1 MHKTYIF
8 DYGGTLDTG
17 GDHWG
22 RVIWHAYERAGIP
35 VGEEQFREAYVFAER
50 KLGSEPII
58 KPSFTFRETLHTKLQ
73 IEMEHLGINEGLTKV
88 LDDLYALTQ
97 KQTAASREVLLKLR
111 ETATLALVSN
121 FYGNLDTVLQEFHLD
136 NIFDVVVESAA
147 VGVRKPDPAIYRL
160 ALTELECN
168 YKTQSSRFNGQGSE
182 CNHNCQLSILNSQI
196 TVVGDSMKNDI
207 QPAKELGLYTIQ
219 ISGEPW
225 DNINTTGISADRVI
239 TNLKE
244 LL

>member
-121 FYGNLDTVLQEFHLD
+121 FYGNLRTVLSEFHLD
-136 NIFDVVVESAA
+136 DLFTVVVESAA
-147 VGVRKPDPAIYRL
+147 VGVRKPAPAIYRL
-160 ALTELECN
+160 ALTEL
-168 YKTQSSRFNGQGSE
+168 E

>member
-147 VGVRKPDPAIYRL
+147 VGIRKPDPAIYKL
-160 ALTELECN
+160 ALELIEERGKATGRRAKLGN
-168 YKTQSSRFNGQGSE
+168 ERREERGDVV
-182 CNHNCQLSILNSQI
+182 
-196 TVVGDSMKNDI
+196 TVIGDSMKNDI
-207 QPAKELGLYTIQ
+207 QPAKELGLYTVQ

>member
-121 FYGNLDTVLQEFHLD
+121 FYGNLRTVLSEFHLD
-136 NIFDVVVESAA
+136 DLFTVVVESAA

-160 ALTELECN
+160 ALTEL
-168 YKTQSSRFNGQGSE
+168 E

-225 DNINTTGISADRVI
+225 DSINTTGISADRVI

>member
-50 KLGSEPII
+50 KLGSESII

-121 FYGNLDTVLQEFHLD
+121 FYGNLRTVLSEFHLD
-136 NIFDVVVESAA
+136 DLFTVVVESAA

-168 YKTQSSRFNGQGSE
+168 
-182 CNHNCQLSILNSQI
+182 HNCQLPILNSQL

>member
-121 FYGNLDTVLQEFHLD
+121 FYGNLRTVLSEFHLD
-136 NIFDVVVESAA
+136 DLFTVVVESAA

-160 ALTELECN
+160 ALTKL
-168 YKTQSSRFNGQGSE
+168 E

>member
-97 KQTAASREVLLKLR
+97 KQTATSREVLLKLR

-121 FYGNLDTVLQEFHLD
+121 FYGNLETVLHEFELAPL
-136 NIFDVVVESAA
+136 FQSVTESAQ
-147 VGVRKPDPAIYRL
+147 VGLRKPDSRIFSL
-160 ALTELECN
+160 ALEALAMEAC
-168 YKTQSSRFNGQGSE
+168 E
-182 CNHNCQLSILNSQI
+182 VA
-196 TVVGDSMKNDI
+196 VVGDSLKNDI
-207 QPAKELGLYTIQ
+207 RPAHELGCTTIWLK
-219 ISGEPW
+219 GEGW
-225 DNINTTGISADRVI
+225 NDDETAEGQADRVI
-239 TNLKE
+239 SDLAE
-244 LL
+244 LLSCNISPK

>member
-147 VGVRKPDPAIYRL
+147 VGIRKPDPAIYRL
-160 ALTELECN
+160 ALELIED
-168 YKTQSSRFNGQGSE
+168 RGERREERGE
-182 CNHNCQLSILNSQI
+182 AV
-196 TVVGDSMKNDI
+196 TVIGDSMKNDI

>member
-121 FYGNLDTVLQEFHLD
+121 FYGNLRTVLSEFHLD

-147 VGVRKPDPAIYRL
+147 VGIRKPDPAIYRL
-160 ALTELECN
+160 ALTEL
-168 YKTQSSRFNGQGSE
+168 E

>member
-111 ETATLALVSN
+111 ETATLAIVSN
-121 FYGNLDTVLQEFHLD
+121 FYGNLRTVLSEFHLD
-136 NIFDVVVESAA
+136 DLFTVVVESAA

-168 YKTQSSRFNGQGSE
+168 YKTQRSSFKAQGSE
-182 CNHNCQLSILNSQI
+182 CNHNCQLSILNSQL

>member
-121 FYGNLDTVLQEFHLD
+121 FYGNLRTVLSEFHLD
-136 NIFDVVVESAA
+136 DLFTVVVESAA
-147 VGVRKPDPAIYRL
+147 VGIRKPDPAIYRL
-160 ALTELECN
+160 ALTEL
-168 YKTQSSRFNGQGSE
+168 E

>member
-121 FYGNLDTVLQEFHLD
+121 FYGNLRTVLQEFHLD
-136 NIFDVVVESAA
+136 DLFTVVVESAA

-160 ALTELECN
+160 ALELIEERGKATGRRAKLGN
-168 YKTQSSRFNGQGSE
+168 ERREERGE
-182 CNHNCQLSILNSQI
+182 AV
-196 TVVGDSMKNDI
+196 TVIGDSMKNDI

>member
-121 FYGNLDTVLQEFHLD
+121 FYGNLRTVLSEFHLD
-136 NIFDVVVESAA
+136 DLFTVVVESAA

-160 ALTELECN
+160 ALELIEERGKATGRRAKLGN
-168 YKTQSSRFNGQGSE
+168 ERREERGE
-182 CNHNCQLSILNSQI
+182 AV
-196 TVVGDSMKNDI
+196 TVIGDSMKNDI

>member
-1 MHKTYIF
+1 MHKMYIF

-121 FYGNLDTVLQEFHLD
+121 FYGNLRTVLSEFHLD
-136 NIFDVVVESAA
+136 DLFTVVVESAA

-160 ALTELECN
+160 ALTEL
-168 YKTQSSRFNGQGSE
+168 E

>member
-111 ETATLALVSN
+111 ETATLSLVSN
-121 FYGNLDTVLQEFHLD
+121 FYGNLDTVLHEFHLD

-147 VGVRKPDPAIYRL
+147 VGIRKPDPAIYKL
-160 ALTELECN
+160 ALELIEERGKATGRRAELGN
-168 YKTQSSRFNGQGSE
+168 ERREERGE
-182 CNHNCQLSILNSQI
+182 AV
-196 TVVGDSMKNDI
+196 TVIGDSMKNDI

>member
-121 FYGNLDTVLQEFHLD
+121 FYGNLDTVLHEFHLD

-147 VGVRKPDPAIYRL
+147 VGIRKPDPAIYKL
-160 ALTELECN
+160 ALELIEERGKAPGRRAELGN
-168 YKTQSSRFNGQGSE
+168 ERREERGE
-182 CNHNCQLSILNSQI
+182 AV
-196 TVVGDSMKNDI
+196 TVIGDSMKNDI

>member
-121 FYGNLDTVLQEFHLD
+121 FYGNLRTVLSEFHLD
-136 NIFDVVVESAA
+136 DLFTVVVESAA

-160 ALTELECN
+160 ALTEL
-168 YKTQSSRFNGQGSE
+168 E

-239 TNLKE
+239 INLKE

>member
-1 MHKTYIF
+1 MHKTFIF

-50 KLGSEPII
+50 KLGSESII

-121 FYGNLDTVLQEFHLD
+121 FYGNLRTVLSEFHLD
-136 NIFDVVVESAA
+136 DLFTVVVESAA

-160 ALTELECN
+160 ALTEL
-168 YKTQSSRFNGQGSE
+168 E

>member
-121 FYGNLDTVLQEFHLD
+121 FYGNLSTVLSEFHLD
-136 NIFDVVVESAA
+136 DLFDVVVESAA

-160 ALTELECN
+160 ALTEL
-168 YKTQSSRFNGQGSE
+168 E

>member
-88 LDDLYALTQ
+88 LDDSYALTQ

-121 FYGNLDTVLQEFHLD
+121 FYGNLRTVLSEFHLD
-136 NIFDVVVESAA
+136 DLFTVVVESAA

-168 YKTQSSRFNGQGSE
+168 
-182 CNHNCQLSILNSQI
+182 HNCQLPILNSQL

>member
-1 MHKTYIF
+1 M
-8 DYGGTLDTG
+8 L
-17 GDHWG
+17 
-22 RVIWHAYERAGIP
+22 
-35 VGEEQFREAYVFAER
+35 
-50 KLGSEPII
+50 S
-58 KPSFTFRETLHTKLQ
+58 
-73 IEMEHLGINEGLTKV
+73 
-88 LDDLYALTQ
+88 
-97 KQTAASREVLLKLR
+97 
-111 ETATLALVSN
+111 
-121 FYGNLDTVLQEFHLD
+121 EFHLD
-136 NIFDVVVESAA
+136 DLFTVVVESAA

-160 ALTELECN
+160 ALTEL
-168 YKTQSSRFNGQGSE
+168 E

>member
-121 FYGNLDTVLQEFHLD
+121 FYGNLRTVLSEFHLD
-136 NIFDVVVESAA
+136 DLFTVVVESAS

-160 ALTELECN
+160 ALTEL
-168 YKTQSSRFNGQGSE
+168 E

>member
-147 VGVRKPDPAIYRL
+147 VGIRKPDPAIYKL
-160 ALTELECN
+160 ALELIEERGKATGRRAKLGN
-168 YKTQSSRFNGQGSE
+168 ERREERGE
-182 CNHNCQLSILNSQI
+182 AV
-196 TVVGDSMKNDI
+196 TVIGDSMKNDI
-207 QPAKELGLYTIQ
+207 QPAKELGLYTVQ

>member
-121 FYGNLDTVLQEFHLD
+121 FYGNLRTVLSEFHLD
-136 NIFDVVVESAA
+136 DLFTVVVESAA

-168 YKTQSSRFNGQGSE
+168 
-182 CNHNCQLSILNSQI
+182 HNCQLPILNSQI

>member
-121 FYGNLDTVLQEFHLD
+121 FYGNLRTVLSEFHLD
-136 NIFDVVVESAA
+136 DLFTVVVESAA

-168 YKTQSSRFNGQGSE
+168 Y
-182 CNHNCQLSILNSQI
+182 NCQLSILNSQI

>member
-147 VGVRKPDPAIYRL
+147 VGIRKPDPAIYRL
-160 ALTELECN
+160 ALTEL
-168 YKTQSSRFNGQGSE
+168 E

>member
-73 IEMEHLGINEGLTKV
+73 IEMEHLGINEGLIKV

-121 FYGNLDTVLQEFHLD
+121 FYGNLRTVLSEFHLD
-136 NIFDVVVESAA
+136 DLFTVVVESAA

-160 ALTELECN
+160 ALTEL
-168 YKTQSSRFNGQGSE
+168 E

>member
-35 VGEEQFREAYVFAER
+35 VSEEQFREAYVFAER
-50 KLGSEPII
+50 RLGSESII

-73 IEMEHLGINEGLTKV
+73 IEMEHLGINEGLTRV

-121 FYGNLDTVLQEFHLD
+121 FYGNLNTVLREFYLD
-136 NIFDVVVESAA
+136 GIFDVVVESAA
-147 VGVRKPDPAIYRL
+147 VGIRKPDPAIYEL
-160 ALTELECN
+160 ALERLTKREE
-168 YKTQSSRFNGQGSE
+168 SVV
-182 CNHNCQLSILNSQI
+182 
-196 TVVGDSMKNDI
+196 TVVGDSLKNDI
-207 QPAKELGLYTIQ
+207 QPAKKLGLHTIQ

-225 DNINTTGISADRVI
+225 DNIDKTGISADRVI

>member
-35 VGEEQFREAYVFAER
+35 VGEERFREAYVFAER
-50 KLGSEPII
+50 KLGNEPII

-73 IEMEHLGINEGLTKV
+73 VEMEHLGINEGLTKV

-147 VGVRKPDPAIYRL
+147 VGIRKPDPAIYKL
-160 ALTELECN
+160 ALELIEERGKATGRRAKLGN
-168 YKTQSSRFNGQGSE
+168 ERREERGDAV
-182 CNHNCQLSILNSQI
+182 
-196 TVVGDSMKNDI
+196 TVIGDSMKNDI

>member
-147 VGVRKPDPAIYRL
+147 VGIRKPDPAIYKL
-160 ALTELECN
+160 ALELIEERGKATGRRAKLGN
-168 YKTQSSRFNGQGSE
+168 ERREERGDAVAV
-182 CNHNCQLSILNSQI
+182 I
-196 TVVGDSMKNDI
+196 GDSMKNDI

>member
-22 RVIWHAYERAGIP
+22 RVIWHAYERAGVP

-121 FYGNLDTVLQEFHLD
+121 FYGNLRTVLSEFHLD
-136 NIFDVVVESAA
+136 DLFTVVVESAA

-160 ALTELECN
+160 ALTEL
-168 YKTQSSRFNGQGSE
+168 E

>member
-121 FYGNLDTVLQEFHLD
+121 FYGNLRTVLSEFHLD
-136 NIFDVVVESAA
+136 DLFTVVVESAA

-160 ALTELECN
+160 ALTEL
-168 YKTQSSRFNGQGSE
+168 E

>member
-22 RVIWHAYERAGIP
+22 RVIWHAYERVGIP
-35 VGEEQFREAYVFAER
+35 VSEEQFREAYVFAER
-50 KLGSEPII
+50 RLGSESII

-73 IEMEHLGINEGLTKV
+73 IEMEHLGINEGQTRV

-121 FYGNLDTVLQEFHLD
+121 FYGNLNTVLREFHLD
-136 NIFDVVVESAA
+136 GIFDVVVESAA
-147 VGVRKPDPAIYRL
+147 VGIRKPDPAIYEL
-160 ALTELECN
+160 ALERLTKREE
-168 YKTQSSRFNGQGSE
+168 SVV
-182 CNHNCQLSILNSQI
+182 
-196 TVVGDSMKNDI
+196 TVVGDSLKNDI
-207 QPAKELGLYTIQ
+207 QPAKKLGLHTIQ

-225 DNINTTGISADRVI
+225 DNIDKTGISADRVI

>member
-58 KPSFTFRETLHTKLQ
+58 KPSFTFRETLHAKLQ

-121 FYGNLDTVLQEFHLD
+121 FYGNLRTVLSEFHLD
-136 NIFDVVVESAA
+136 DLFTVVVESAA

-160 ALTELECN
+160 ALTEL
-168 YKTQSSRFNGQGSE
+168 E

>member
-121 FYGNLDTVLQEFHLD
+121 FYGNLRTVLSEFHLD
-136 NIFDVVVESAA
+136 DLFTVVVESAA

-168 YKTQSSRFNGQGSE
+168 
-182 CNHNCQLSILNSQI
+182 HNCQLSILNSQL

>member
-147 VGVRKPDPAIYRL
+147 VGIRKPDPAIYRL
-160 ALTELECN
+160 ALELIEE
-168 YKTQSSRFNGQGSE
+168 RGERREERGE
-182 CNHNCQLSILNSQI
+182 AV
-196 TVVGDSMKNDI
+196 TVIGDSMKNDI

-225 DNINTTGISADRVI
+225 DNINTTGINADRVI

>member
-147 VGVRKPDPAIYRL
+147 VGIRKPDPAIYRL
-160 ALTELECN
+160 ALELIEA
-168 YKTQSSRFNGQGSE
+168 RGERREERGE
-182 CNHNCQLSILNSQI
+182 AV
-196 TVVGDSMKNDI
+196 TVIGDSMKNDI

>member
-22 RVIWHAYERAGIP
+22 RVIWHAHERAGIP
-35 VGEEQFREAYVFAER
+35 VDEEQFREAYVFAER
-50 KLGSEPII
+50 KLGNEPII

-121 FYGNLDTVLQEFHLD
+121 FYGNLRTVLSEFHLD
-136 NIFDVVVESAA
+136 DLFTVVVESAA

-160 ALTELECN
+160 ALTEL
-168 YKTQSSRFNGQGSE
+168 E

>member
-35 VGEEQFREAYVFAER
+35 VSEEQFREAYVFAER
-50 KLGSEPII
+50 KLGSESII
-58 KPSFTFRETLHTKLQ
+58 KPSFTFRETLQTKLQ
-73 IEMEHLGINEGLTKV
+73 IEMEHLGVSEGLTKV
-88 LDDLYALTQ
+88 LDDLYTLTQ
-97 KQTAASREVLLKLR
+97 KHTAASREVLLKLR

-136 NIFDVVVESAA
+136 NIFDVVIESAA
-147 VGVRKPDPAIYRL
+147 IGIRKPDPAIYEL
-160 ALTELECN
+160 AM
-168 YKTQSSRFNGQGSE
+168 KRFREKRGERREERDVSCGRE
-182 CNHNCQLSILNSQI
+182 ESII
-196 TVVGDSMKNDI
+196 VVGDSMKNDI

>member
-35 VGEEQFREAYVFAER
+35 VSEEQFREAYVFAER
-50 KLGSEPII
+50 RLGSESII

-73 IEMEHLGINEGLTKV
+73 IEMEHLGINEGLTRV

-121 FYGNLDTVLQEFHLD
+121 FYGNLNTVLREFHLD
-136 NIFDVVVESAA
+136 GIFGVVVESAA
-147 VGVRKPDPAIYRL
+147 VGIRKPDPAIYEL
-160 ALTELECN
+160 ALERLTKREE
-168 YKTQSSRFNGQGSE
+168 SVV
-182 CNHNCQLSILNSQI
+182 
-196 TVVGDSMKNDI
+196 TVVGDSLKNDI
-207 QPAKELGLYTIQ
+207 QPAKKLGLHTIQ

-225 DNINTTGISADRVI
+225 DNIDKTGISADRVI

>member
-147 VGVRKPDPAIYRL
+147 VGLRKPDLAIYKL
-160 ALTELECN
+160 ALELIEERGKATGRRAKLGN
-168 YKTQSSRFNGQGSE
+168 ERREERGDAV
-182 CNHNCQLSILNSQI
+182 
-196 TVVGDSMKNDI
+196 TVIGDSMKNDI